1 MMGIV
6 GREGFQ
12 LLSQGAGTMGRWW
25 LAPSD
30 CLVVKP
36 TAGVSDDKCRVSII
50 SRKGH
55 FGGNW
60 LKDKERERGAGTV
73 GVK

>member
-6 GREGFQ
+6 EREGFQ
-12 LLSQGAGTMGRWW
+12 LLSVSVTDKHGDRTMRRRS

-36 TAGVSDDKCRVSII
+36 TAGASDDKRGVNYFEEGPFWEIAAK
-50 SRKGH
+50 RK
-55 FGGNW
+55 
-60 LKDKERERGAGTV
+60 KK
-73 GVK
+73 